1 MQSTA
6 VGRRR
11 WRGGAVVVVATLAAT
26 LGIAGSA
33 LASPGNR
40 RGDDEVL
47 DGRVRFYVERETN
60 AGRQAEIW
68 AAEGRTQ
75 DAAYMRA
82 LSRISQAVWFTSG
95 TPAEVRRA
103 VHATVD
109 AAQRQHAV
117 PVLVAYYVPGRDCS
131 QYSAGGAPSE
141 QAYLEWIDAFARG
154 IGHHRAVVIL
164 EPDGL
169 ALLSSEPWC
178 GEGGGGFTG
187 TPEDFGRV
195 DERFREIN
203 GALDRLARNRRTA
216 VYVDAGH
223 SAWQPLNDYNAGY
236 GEPQDQLGMASR
248 LLRGGIDK
256 AQGFFLNVSNFRST
270 ADLVDYG
277 TRLSKCIA
285 FRQATGASACS
296 DADIASVP
304 EDPDA
309 LTHFV
314 LDTSRNGQGPW
325 IPPAGLYPD
334 PQDWCNPPERGLGA
348 RPTTRTG
355 NELVD
360 AFLWVKR
367 PGESDGQC
375 TRGTAGPEDPVYGA
389 VDPPAGQWWAE
400 YALGLAQRA
409 NPPLRLR

>member
-1 MQSTA
+1 LTSRTA
-6 VGRRR
+6 RR
-11 WRGGAVVVVATLAAT
+11 RGGAVVVVATLVAT

-40 RGDDEVL
+40 HGDDGIL
-47 DGRVRFYVERETN
+47 DGRVRFYVEREAN

-68 AAEGRTQ
+68 ATEGRTQ

-131 QYSAGGAPSE
+131 QYSAGGAPGE

-203 GALDRLARNRRTA
+203 GTLDRLARNRRTA

-256 AQGFFLNVSNFRST
+256 AQGFFRNVSNFRST

-314 LDTSRNGQGPW
+314 LDTSRNGQGRGSRR
-325 IPPAGLYPD
+325 PA
-334 PQDWCNPPERGLGA
+334 C
-348 RPTTRTG
+348 TRTHRTG
-355 NELVD
+355 
-360 AFLWVKR
+360 ATR
-367 PGESDGQC
+367 PSAASARGRPPGPATSWW
-375 TRGTAGPEDPVYGA
+375 TRSCG
-389 VDPPAGQWWAE
+389 
-400 YALGLAQRA
+400 
-409 NPPLRLR
+409 

>member
-33 LASPGNR
+33 LASSGNR
-40 RGDDEVL
+40 HGDDEVL

-325 IPPAGLYPD
+325 VPPAGLYPD

>member
-1 MQSTA
+1 MQNTA

-11 WRGGAVVVVATLAAT
+11 RRRHAVGVVATLVAT

-40 RGDDEVL
+40 HGDDEVL

>member
-75 DAAYMRA
+75 DAASMRA